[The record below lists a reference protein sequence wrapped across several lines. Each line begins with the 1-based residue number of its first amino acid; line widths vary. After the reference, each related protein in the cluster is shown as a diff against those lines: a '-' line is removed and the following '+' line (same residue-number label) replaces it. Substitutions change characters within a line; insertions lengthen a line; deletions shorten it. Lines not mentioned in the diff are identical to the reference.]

1 MSFYTSLTGLNAA
14 TSQLS
19 VTSNNIAN
27 VGTTGF
33 KRSRADFGDIFAT
46 SPLQKASSVVGQGT
60 ALKQV
65 SQEFSQ
71 GNIQF
76 SANSLDIAITGDGFF
91 PLKSADGLQDIYTR
105 NGTFLLNDSYAV
117 VNGSGQA
124 LIAASVD
131 SSGKADLDNLS
142 KLIIPRSTTG
152 DAVATTNIQLGL
164 NLPADAKIPT
174 LPFDK
179 NDPTTYNKT
188 TAITVY
194 DAGGNDYLATVYY
207 RKTQVAKPEDPSNK
221 WQTFVYIGDTKLQ
234 ELLIQSKDKS
244 GEAQFVNKYGEVRS
258 ESDIPPQDIARGVTK
273 LFNLD
278 DLKNPIA
285 STPATAKSASPL
297 PVPLV
302 NEWKNGIDFPD
313 RVNAWVDTNPTKG
326 AVFSDVNA
334 QSYIL
339 NTRATIPDETAAQQ
353 KAVTKLVFEPEE
365 RGNILK
371 LSIATDSYVGADLDD
386 LVSKINAGSQ
396 YTATNVAGKLTVQL
410 TGNSGDPTLIADD
423 YELTVFTANAVDS
436 ADILESTTGGNITQ
450 LRVPVSDADESYAI
464 EIAGDIFSGATLEQ
478 LKAAIDADGQYAAS
492 LNKAT
497 ITGPRF
503 GTTPATTD
511 FTNFAITINGTAYSL
526 TPAPATTTLAALAT
540 NLNAQLSTRIPNPG
554 VTVSVVGTNLVATTS
569 DVTKRISAMT
579 LTTTAVG
586 ANAGTDGGGQLT
598 IDLGTASEINP
609 NYSFISGAN
618 GTPSPETAKTQKIT
632 ELTFTIDA
640 GTGATDPGMQSL
652 MLTVGND
659 TYTGEDVASLE
670 ENINRAGKYTATLD
684 TTANTLVIG
693 LTGDVGDPTQINSS
707 YKLSHITG
715 SLQADTITGLATEIN
730 VDETLEYEASVNA
743 SGQLVLKP
751 KDGVNPFVIPEFSM
765 TASFA
770 EGFEIRPESKTTSSM
785 SYKVEY
791 LSDTFTLDLGSER
804 YQGVSIDELIDEING
819 VSQVSADPG
828 DFSETLNAG
837 VITTLR
843 VAVNSDVKDLTMTF
857 GSAPNERTFTGY
869 DIASLID
876 EINADGTYTAVA
888 TNSGMT
894 IERGTATAINATY
907 TLEYLSKDE
916 DRIYDATTIG
926 NSDGSTTITINAHGA
941 GATIPSISSLTA
953 SALGVETGADDI
965 VFDLNVD
972 GSATPV
978 TIDLSY
984 LKDLATTK
992 KFTGIEIAR
1001 EITNVINKSYGD
1013 ERYFDFTAFKPT
1025 EDSTEA
1031 DMFRLTVGG
1040 VSKPIVLNQGQFGIK
1055 DLTAVTLQDAI
1066 SAIQAVV
1073 DKEVEFPS
1081 PVTVGY
1087 DPVRQTFTF
1096 KPEDDVDVS
1105 IRSFTTARNEL
1116 FGLSDV
1122 ESTIDPDTGTWG
1134 KSVLPN
1140 GGLIT
1145 SAEDQRYGVEV
1156 KFDETTGEFLISSG
1170 TTGDT
1175 SSIAISK
1182 SSALANFLFGFVQG
1196 DTPTEVDTSSTP
1208 LRGITSTPAV
1218 LKGNAIGINL
1228 DNKFRVDGSN
1238 NQFVVTVDN
1247 VTGLITMP
1255 EKTDYTMEEF
1265 RQTLED
1271 RVNAL
1276 ADNFGR
1282 SVNGVKLE
1290 IVTNP
1295 GTNTKSF
1302 VFKTGTTGD
1311 DSFLKVSANSIWG
1324 LDGLP
1329 SARGTTSRWIEPPQA
1344 QNADGF
1350 PLYVDRDGLET
1361 SDPGTFS
1368 EDETRD
1374 LWSPIFLDKGELT
1387 FDTAGNLRSPL
1398 EAIAFKSTT
1407 IGDSGATLQ
1416 FAIDYVSSTQ
1426 YSSPFSVL
1434 KQDQNGR
1441 PEGDLIGVDIGDDGL
1456 VSASYSNGSQKSLA
1470 KIVLVNFASP
1480 TGLRQIGDASY
1491 YATSKSGD
1499 AKYGEAGSAGFGT
1512 VRAGARERANVDL
1525 TNELIE
1531 LITAQRNFQA
1541 NAKAIETNNTL
1552 TQAIINIRS

>member
-14 TSQLS
+14 TAQLS

-152 DAVATTNIQLGL
+152 DAVATTDIQLGL

-221 WQTFVYIGDTKLQ
+221 WRTYVYIGDTKLQ
-234 ELLIQSKDKS
+234 ELLIQSKDKA

-285 STPATAKSASPL
+285 STPATARSASPL

-302 NEWKNGIDFPD
+302 NEWKNGIDFPN

-353 KAVTKLVFEPEE
+353 TALTKLVFEPEE

-371 LSIATDSYVGADLDD
+371 LSIATNAYVGADLDD
-386 LVSKINAGSQ
+386 LVSKVNAGGQ

-410 TGNSGDPTLIADD
+410 TGNSGDPTFIDEN
-423 YELTVFTANAVDS
+423 YELNVFPATAVDG
-436 ADILESTTGGNITQ
+436 ADILESTSGGNITQ
-450 LRVPVSDADESYAI
+450 LLVPVSDADESYVI
-464 EIAGDIFSGATLEQ
+464 EIGSDIFSGATLED
-478 LKAAIDADGQYAAS
+478 LKAAIDADGQYAAA

-497 ITGPRF
+497 ITGAAF

-511 FTNFAITINGTAYSL
+511 FTNFSITIDGVVQTI
-526 TPAPATTTLAALAT
+526 TPAPAAANLTALAAD
-540 NLNAQLSTRIPNPG
+540 LNTQLSALDPDM
-554 VTVSVVGTNLVATTS
+554 SVALVNGNLVATS
-569 DVTKRISAMT
+569 ADATKRISAMT
-579 LTTTAVG
+579 LTTAAVG
-586 ANAGTDGGGQLT
+586 ADAGTDGGGQLT
-598 IDLGTASEINP
+598 ITLGTATEINP
-609 NYSFISGAN
+609 NYSFISGVN
-618 GTPSPETAKTQKIT
+618 GTPSTETAKTQKIT
-632 ELTFTIDA
+632 ELTFSIDA

-652 MLTVGND
+652 MLTIGND
-659 TYTGEDVASLE
+659 TYTGEDVATLE
-670 ENINRAGKYTATLD
+670 ENINRAGKYSATLD

-693 LTGDVGDPTQINSS
+693 LTGESGDPTLINSS

-715 SLQADTITGLATEIN
+715 SLQADTMTDLASEIN
-730 VDETLEYEASVNA
+730 IDETLEYEASVNA
-743 SGQLVLKP
+743 QGQLVLKP

-770 EGFEIRPESKTTSSM
+770 DGYEIRPESKTTSSM
-785 SYKVEY
+785 SYKVQY

-804 YQGVSIDELIDEING
+804 YQGVSIDELVDEING
-819 VSQVSADPG
+819 VSQVSADAA
-828 DFSETLNAG
+828 DFTETLTG
-837 VITTLR
+837 SDITTLR
-843 VAVNSDVKDLTMTF
+843 VAVSSDVKDLSMVI
-857 GSAPNERTFTGY
+857 GAAPNDLTFTGY
-869 DIASLID
+869 DIASLISA
-876 EINADGTYTAVA
+876 INADGTYTAVA
-888 TNSGMT
+888 TASGMT
-894 IERGTATAINATY
+894 IEPGTATAIDATY
-907 TLEYLSKDE
+907 SLDYLSKDTN
-916 DRIYDATTIG
+916 RIYDAITTG
-926 NSDGSTTITINAHGA
+926 NADGSTTITINAYGT

-1013 ERYFDFTAFKPT
+1013 QRYFDFTAFKPT
-1025 EDSTEA
+1025 EDATEA

-1040 VSKPIVLNQGQFGIK
+1040 VSKPIVLTEGQFGIK
-1055 DLTAVTLQDAI
+1055 DLSTVTLQEAI

-1096 KPEDDVDVS
+1096 KPDDEVDVS
-1105 IRSFTTARNEL
+1105 IRSYTTSRNDL

-1122 ESTIDPDTGTWG
+1122 ESTIDPDTGSWG

-1140 GGLIT
+1140 GSMIV
-1145 SAEDQRYGVEV
+1145 SAEDQRFGVEV
-1156 KFDETTGEFLISSG
+1156 KFDETTGEFTISSG

-1175 SSIAISK
+1175 SSISISK
-1182 SSALANFLFGFVQG
+1182 SSALANYLFGFVQG
-1196 DTPTEVDTSSTP
+1196 DVATKVDTSSTP
-1208 LRGITSTPAV
+1208 LRGITSTPAE

-1265 RQTLED
+1265 RQALED

-1282 SVNGVKLE
+1282 TVNGVKLD

-1329 SARGTTSRWIEPPQA
+1329 SARGSTSRWIEPPQA

-1387 FDTAGNLRSPL
+1387 FDTAGNLKSPM

-1416 FAIDYVSSTQ
+1416 FSIDYVSSTQ

>member
-14 TSQLS
+14 TAQLS

-164 NLPADAKIPT
+164 NLPADAKIPP
-174 LPFDK
+174 LAFDK

-207 RKTQVAKPEDPSNK
+207 RKTQVAKPDDPSNK

-234 ELLIQSKDKS
+234 ELLIQSKDKT

-285 STPATAKSASPL
+285 STPATANSASPL

-313 RVNAWVDTNPTKG
+313 RVDSWVDTNPTKG

-339 NTRATIPDETAAQQ
+339 NTRATIADETAAQQ
-353 KAVTKLVFEPEE
+353 TALTKLVFEPEE

-371 LSIATDSYVGADLDD
+371 LTIATNAYVGADLDD
-386 LVSKINAGSQ
+386 LVSKVNAGGL
-396 YTATNVAGKLTVQL
+396 YTATNVAGKLTLQL
-410 TGNSGDPTLIADD
+410 TGNSGDPTLIDED
-423 YELTVFTANAVDS
+423 YELTVFAATAVDS
-436 ADILESTTGGNITQ
+436 ADILESTTGGNITE
-450 LRVPVSDADESYAI
+450 LRVPVSDVDESYAI
-464 EIAGDIFSGATLEQ
+464 EIGGDIFSGATLEQ

-497 ITGPRF
+497 ITGPSF

-511 FTNFAITINGTAYSL
+511 FTNFSITIDGIVQTI
-526 TPAPATTTLAALAT
+526 TPAPAAANLTALAA
-540 NLNAQLSTRIPNPG
+540 NLNTQLSALDPDM
-554 VTVSVVGTNLVATTS
+554 SVALVNGNLVATS
-569 DVTKRISAMT
+569 ADATKRISAMT
-579 LTTTAVG
+579 LTTAALG
-586 ANAGTDGGGQLT
+586 ADAGTDGGGQLT
-598 IDLGTASEINP
+598 IGLGTASEINP
-609 NYSFISGAN
+609 NYSFISGVN
-618 GTPSPETAKTQKIT
+618 GTPSTETAKTQKIT

-652 MLTVGND
+652 VLTIGND
-659 TYTGEDVASLE
+659 TYTGDDVAILE

-693 LTGDVGDPTQINSS
+693 LTGGSGDPTLINSS

-715 SLQADTITGLATEIN
+715 SLQADTMTDLASEIN
-730 VDETLEYEASVNA
+730 IDETLEYEASVNS

-770 EGFEIRPESKTTSSM
+770 DGFEIRPESKTTSSM

-804 YQGVSIDELIDEING
+804 YQGVSIDELVDEING
-819 VSQVSADPG
+819 VSQVSADPA
-828 DFSETLNAG
+828 DFSETLTG
-837 VITTLR
+837 TDITILR

-857 GSAPNERTFTGY
+857 GSAPNEMTFTAY
-869 DIASLID
+869 DIASLVSQ
-876 EINADGTYTAVA
+876 INADGTYTAVA
-888 TNSGMT
+888 TSSGMT
-894 IERGTATAINATY
+894 IEPGTATAIDATH

-916 DRIYDATTIG
+916 NRIYDATTTG
-926 NSDGSTTITINAHGA
+926 NSDGSTTITINAYGT

-953 SALGVETGADDI
+953 SALGVETGADEI

-992 KFTGIEIAR
+992 KYTGIEIAR

-1040 VSKPIVLNQGQFGIK
+1040 ISKPIVITEGQFGIK
-1055 DLTAVTLQDAI
+1055 DLSAVTLQDAI

-1096 KPEDDVDVS
+1096 KPDDEVDVS
-1105 IRSFTTARNEL
+1105 IRSYTTARNEL

-1122 ESTIDPDTGTWG
+1122 ESTVDPDTGTWG

-1140 GGLIT
+1140 GSLIM

-1175 SSIAISK
+1175 SSISISK
-1182 SSALANFLFGFVQG
+1182 SSALANYLFGFVQG
-1196 DTPTEVDTSSTP
+1196 DTPTEVDISSTP
-1208 LRGITSTPAV
+1208 LRGITSSPAV

-1265 RQTLED
+1265 RQALED

-1282 SVNGVKLE
+1282 SVNGVKLD

-1387 FDTAGNLRSPL
+1387 FDTAGNLKSPM

-1426 YSSPFSVL
+1426 YSSPFAVQ

>member
-152 DAVATTNIQLGL
+152 DAVATTDIQLGL
-164 NLPADAKIPT
+164 NLPADAKIPA
-174 LPFDK
+174 LAFDK

-234 ELLIQSKDKS
+234 ELLIQSKDKT

-297 PVPLV
+297 PVALV

-313 RVNAWVDTNPTKG
+313 RASAWVDVNPTDG

-339 NTRATIPDETAAQQ
+339 NTRSAISADTELQAI
-353 KAVTKLVFEPEE
+353 TKLVFEPEE
-365 RGNILK
+365 RGNIFK
-371 LSIATDSYVGADLDD
+371 LTIDSTSYVGADLDD
-386 LVSKINAGSQ
+386 LASKINVAGD
-396 YTATNVAGKLTVQL
+396 YTATNVAGKLTVQI
-410 TGNSGDPTLIADD
+410 TGGSSDPTEINSD
-423 YELTVFTANAVDS
+423 YALDVFAATSLDS
-436 ADILESTTGGNITQ
+436 AEITETIESGSITQ
-450 LRVPVSDADESYAI
+450 LVIPVSSADESYVL
-464 EIAGDIFSGATLEQ
+464 EIGSNIFSGATLDE
-478 LKAAIDADGQYAAS
+478 LK
-492 LNKAT
+492 
-497 ITGPRF
+497 
-503 GTTPATTD
+503 
-511 FTNFAITINGTAYSL
+511 TALIAGGY
-526 TPAPATTTLAALAT
+526 TAAL
-540 NLNAQLSTRIPNPG
+540 N
-554 VTVSVVGTNLVATTS
+554 
-569 DVTKRISAMT
+569 
-579 LTTTAVG
+579 
-586 ANAGTDGGGQLT
+586 GGYSELT
-598 IDLGTASEINP
+598 ISASEIDP
-609 NYSFISGAN
+609 SYSFVTGAD
-618 GTPSPETAKTQKIT
+618 GTPSTETSKTQKIT

-640 GTGATDPGMQSL
+640 GTSVNDPGMQSL
-652 MLTVGND
+652 SLTIGSD
-659 TYTGEDVASLE
+659 TYTGEDVATLE
-670 ENINRAGKYTATLD
+670 ENINRTGKYIATLD
-684 TTANTLVIG
+684 TDTNTMVIG
-693 LTGDVGDPTQINSS
+693 LTGDSGDPAYINDT

-715 SLQADTITGLATEIN
+715 YLQADSMVDLADAIN
-730 VDETLEYEASVNA
+730 VDDALDYEATVNSA
-743 SGQLVLKP
+743 GQLVVKP
-751 KDGVNPFVIPEFSM
+751 KDGVNPFVIPDFSM
-765 TASFA
+765 TASFDD
-770 EGFEIRPESKTTSSM
+770 GSEIPPESKSLSEM
-785 SYKVEY
+785 SYRVPY
-791 LSDTFTLDLGSER
+791 LSDTFTLDLGSDRFE
-804 YQGVSIDELIDEING
+804 GTSIEDLIDEINV
-819 VSQVSADPG
+819 VSLVSADTTDFTETINITELSVSVDSSATVLTMTIGG
-828 DFSETLNAG
+828 DEFTGSDIATLLSSINADG
-837 VITTLR
+837 AYVATATTDGFTIALGTGTEISSSYSLEYTNSANTVVTAADSDFTEDGYITSMR
-843 VAVNSDVKDLTMTF
+843 VAVSSDAKDLTLEF
-857 GSAPNERTFTGY
+857 SGVVDSDGNPLSFTAY
-869 DIASLID
+869 DIASLISA
-876 EINADGTYTAVA
+876 INEDGRYEAVA
-888 TNSGMT
+888 VSGGMT
-894 IERGTATAINATY
+894 ISLGTETEIDSLY
-907 TLEYLSKDE
+907 SLEYYDKDSA
-916 DRIYDATTIG
+916 RLYDASATVNT
-926 NSDGSTTITINAHGA
+926 DGSTTINISAFDADT
-941 GATIPSISSLTA
+941 TIPAISSLTA
-953 SALGVETGADDI
+953 SSLGVSTGADDI

-972 GSATPV
+972 GSATPITV
-978 TIDLSY
+978 DLSY
-984 LKDLATTK
+984 LKDLTTTK

-1001 EITNVINKSYGD
+1001 EITNTINKSYGD
-1013 ERYFDFTAFKPT
+1013 QRYFDFTAFKPA

-1031 DMFRLTVGG
+1031 DMFRLTVGD
-1040 VSKPIVLNQGQFGIK
+1040 VSKPIVLTEGQFGIK
-1055 DLTAVTLQDAI
+1055 DLSAVTLQDAI
-1066 SAIQAVV
+1066 FAIQAVV

-1096 KPEDDVDVS
+1096 KPDDEVDVS
-1105 IRSFTTARNEL
+1105 IRSYTTSRNEL

-1140 GGLIT
+1140 GSLIM

-1156 KFDETTGEFLISSG
+1156 KFDETTGEFAISSG
-1170 TTGDT
+1170 TSGDT
-1175 SSIAISK
+1175 SSISISK
-1182 SSALANFLFGFVQG
+1182 SSALANYLFGFVQG
-1196 DTPTEVDTSSTP
+1196 DIATEVDTSSTP
-1208 LRGITSTPAV
+1208 LRGITSTAAE

-1255 EKTDYTMEEF
+1255 EKADYTMEEF
-1265 RQTLED
+1265 RQALED

-1282 SVNGVKLE
+1282 TVNGVKLD

-1387 FDTAGNLRSPL
+1387 FDTAGNLKSPM

-1416 FAIDYVSSTQ
+1416 FSIDYVSSTQ

>member
-152 DAVATTNIQLGL
+152 DAVATTDIQLGL

-221 WQTFVYIGDTKLQ
+221 WQTYVYIGDTKLQ
-234 ELLIQSKDKS
+234 ELLIQSKDKA

-285 STPATAKSASPL
+285 STPATARSASPL

-313 RVNAWVDTNPTKG
+313 RTNAWVDANPTKG

-339 NTRATIPDETAAQQ
+339 NTRATIADDTAAQQ
-353 KAVTKLVFEPEE
+353 TALTKLVFEPEE

-386 LVSKINAGSQ
+386 LVSKVNAGGQ
-396 YTATNVAGKLTVQL
+396 YTATNVAGKLTIQL
-410 TGNSGDPTLIADD
+410 TGNSGDPTLIDED
-423 YELTVFTANAVDS
+423 YELTVFAATAVDS
-436 ADILESTTGGNITQ
+436 ADILESTSGGNITQ
-450 LRVPVSDADESYAI
+450 LLVPVSDTDESYAI
-464 EIAGDIFSGATLEQ
+464 EIGSDIFSGATLED
-478 LKAAIDADGQYAAS
+478 LKAAIDADGQYAAA

-497 ITGPRF
+497 ITGPSF

-511 FTNFAITINGTAYSL
+511 FTNFSITIDGVVQTI
-526 TPAPATTTLAALAT
+526 TPAPASANLTALAA
-540 NLNAQLSTRIPNPG
+540 NLNTQLSALDATM
-554 VTVSVVGTNLVATTS
+554 SVALVDGNIVATSSDTS
-569 DVTKRISAMT
+569 KRISAMT
-579 LTTTAVG
+579 LTTAAVG
-586 ANAGTDGGGQLT
+586 ADAGTDGGGQLT
-598 IDLGTASEINP
+598 ITLGTATEINP
-609 NYSFISGAN
+609 NYSFISGVN
-618 GTPSPETAKTQKIT
+618 GTPSTETAKTQKIT

-652 MLTVGND
+652 VLTIGND
-659 TYTGEDVASLE
+659 TYTGEDVATLE

-693 LTGDVGDPTQINSS
+693 LTGESGDPTLINSS

-715 SLQADTITGLATEIN
+715 SLQADTMTGLASEIN

-743 SGQLVLKP
+743 AGQLVLKP

-770 EGFEIRPESKTTSSM
+770 DGFEIRPESKTTSSM
-785 SYKVEY
+785 SYKVQY

-804 YQGVSIDELIDEING
+804 YQGVSIDELVDEING
-819 VSQVSADPG
+819 VSQVSADVA
-828 DFSETLNAG
+828 DFTETLTG
-837 VITTLR
+837 SDITTLR
-843 VAVNSDVKDLTMTF
+843 VAVDSDVKDLTMTF
-857 GSAPNERTFTGY
+857 GSAPNEMTFTGY
-869 DIASLID
+869 DIGSLISA
-876 EINADGTYTAVA
+876 INADGTYTAVA
-888 TNSGMT
+888 TSSGMT
-894 IERGTATAINATY
+894 IEPGTATAIDATY
-907 TLEYLSKDE
+907 ALDYLSKDTN
-916 DRIYDATTIG
+916 RIYDATTTG
-926 NSDGSTTITINAHGA
+926 NTDGSTTITINAYGT

-978 TIDLSY
+978 TVDLSY
-984 LKDLATTK
+984 LKDLTTTK

-1013 ERYFDFTAFKPT
+1013 QRYFDFTAFKPT

-1040 VSKPIVLNQGQFGIK
+1040 VSKPIVLTEGQFGIK
-1055 DLTAVTLQDAI
+1055 DLSAVTLEDAI
-1066 SAIQAVV
+1066 SAIQGVV

-1096 KPEDDVDVS
+1096 KPDDEVDVS
-1105 IRSFTTARNEL
+1105 IRSYTTSRNDL

-1122 ESTIDPDTGTWG
+1122 ESTIDPDTGSWG

-1140 GGLIT
+1140 GSMVV

-1156 KFDETTGEFLISSG
+1156 KFDETTGEFTISSG

-1175 SSIAISK
+1175 SSISISK
-1182 SSALANFLFGFVQG
+1182 SSALANYLFGFVQG
-1196 DTPTEVDTSSTP
+1196 DIATEVDTSSTP
-1208 LRGITSTPAV
+1208 LRGITSTSAE

-1265 RQTLED
+1265 RQALED
-1271 RVNAL
+1271 RINSL

-1282 SVNGVKLE
+1282 TVNGVKLD

-1387 FDTAGNLRSPL
+1387 FDTAGNLKSPL

-1416 FAIDYVSSTQ
+1416 FSIDYVSSTQ

>member
-14 TSQLS
+14 TAQLS

-131 SSGKADLDNLS
+131 SSGKADLENLS

-152 DAVATTNIQLGL
+152 DAVATTDIQLGL

-174 LPFDK
+174 LVFDK

-234 ELLIQSKDKS
+234 ELLIQSKDKT

-258 ESDIPPQDIARGVTK
+258 ESAIPPQDIARGVTK

-313 RVNAWVDTNPTKG
+313 RTNAWLDINPTKG

-339 NTRATIPDETAAQQ
+339 NTRATIVDETAEQQ
-353 KAVTKLVFEPEE
+353 TALTKLVFEPEE

-371 LSIATDSYVGADLDD
+371 LTIATNSYVGADLDD
-386 LVSKINAGSQ
+386 LVSKVNAGGQ
-396 YTATNVAGKLTVQL
+396 YTATNVAGKLTLQL
-410 TGNSGDPTLIADD
+410 TGNSGDPTLIDED
-423 YELTVFTANAVDS
+423 YELNVFAATAVDS
-436 ADILESTTGGNITQ
+436 ADIVESTSGGNITK
-450 LRVPVSDADESYAI
+450 LFVPVSEADESYAI
-464 EIAGDIFSGATLEQ
+464 EIGSDIFSGATLED
-478 LKAAIDADGQYAAS
+478 LKAAIDADGQYTAA

-497 ITGPRF
+497 IAGASF
-503 GTTPATTD
+503 GTPAAATTD
-511 FTNFAITINGTAYSL
+511 FTSFAITVDGTPYAL
-526 TPAPATTTLAALAT
+526 TPAPAGTTLAALAAD
-540 NLNAQLSTRIPNPG
+540 LNIQLAAEVPDPG
-554 VTVSVVGTNLVATTS
+554 VTIVVDGTNLVATVSDTS
-569 DVTKRISAMT
+569 KRISAMS
-579 LTTTAVG
+579 LTTAAVG
-586 ANAGTDGGGQLT
+586 ADAGTVGGGQLA
-598 IDLGTASEINP
+598 IELGTASEISP
-609 NYSFISGAN
+609 NYAFISGAN
-618 GTPSPETAKTQKIT
+618 GTPSVETAKTEKIT
-632 ELTFTIDA
+632 ELTFTIEA

-652 MLTVGND
+652 VLTIGND
-659 TYTGEDVASLE
+659 TYTGEDVATLE
-670 ENINRAGKYTATLD
+670 ENINRAGKYTAALD

-693 LTGDVGDPTQINSS
+693 LTGGTGDPTLINSS

-715 SLQADTITGLATEIN
+715 SLQADTLTDLASEIN
-730 VDETLEYEASVNA
+730 IDETLEYEASVNA

-770 EGFEIRPESKTTSSM
+770 DGYEIRPQSKTTSSM

-804 YQGVSIDELIDEING
+804 YQGVSIDELVDEING
-819 VSQVSADPG
+819 VSQVSADAA
-828 DFSETLNAG
+828 DFTPTTVGSD
-837 VITTLR
+837 ITTLR
-843 VAVNSDVKDLTMTF
+843 VAVSSDVKDLSMVIGT
-857 GSAPNERTFTGY
+857 ATFTGY
-869 DIASLID
+869 DIASLVSA
-876 EINADGTYTAVA
+876 INADGTYTALA
-888 TNSGMT
+888 TSSGMT
-894 IERGTATAINATY
+894 IERGTATTIDPTY
-907 TLEYLSKDE
+907 SLDYLSKDTN
-916 DRIYDATTIG
+916 RIFDATTTG
-926 NSDGSTTITINAHGA
+926 NTDGSTTITINAYGT

-953 SALGVETGADDI
+953 SSLGVETGADDI

-984 LKDLATTK
+984 LKDLTATK

-1013 ERYFDFTAFKPT
+1013 QRYFDFTAFKPT
-1025 EDSTEA
+1025 EDSNEA
-1031 DMFRLTVGG
+1031 DMFRLTVDGI
-1040 VSKPIVLNQGQFGIK
+1040 SKPIVLTEGQFGIK
-1055 DLTAVTLQDAI
+1055 DLSAISLQDAI
-1066 SAIQAVV
+1066 SALQAVV

-1096 KPEDDVDVS
+1096 KPDDEVDVS
-1105 IRSFTTARNEL
+1105 IRSYTTARNDL

-1134 KSVLPN
+1134 KTVLPN
-1140 GGLIT
+1140 GGLIM

-1156 KFDETTGEFLISSG
+1156 KFDETTGEFTISSG

-1175 SSIAISK
+1175 SSISISK
-1182 SSALANFLFGFVQG
+1182 SSALANYLFGFVQG
-1196 DTPTEVDTSSTP
+1196 DIATEVDTSSTP
-1208 LRGITSTPAV
+1208 LRGITSSAAE

-1228 DNKFRVDGSN
+1228 DNKFRVDASN

-1255 EKTDYTMEEF
+1255 EKADYTMEEF
-1265 RQTLED
+1265 RQALED
-1271 RVNAL
+1271 RVNSL

-1282 SVNGVKLE
+1282 TVNGVKLD

-1329 SARGTTSRWIEPPQA
+1329 SARGSTSRWIEPPQA

-1387 FDTAGNLRSPL
+1387 FDTAGNLKSPL
-1398 EAIAFKSTT
+1398 EAIAFKSAT

-1416 FAIDYVSSTQ
+1416 FSIDYVSSTQ

>member
-334 QSYIL
+334 QSYTL
-339 NTRATIPDETAAQQ
+339 KTRATILDDDGLQQTAL
-353 KAVTKLVFEPEE
+353 TKLVFEPEE
-365 RGNILK
+365 RGNIFK
-371 LSIATDSYVGADLDD
+371 LSIGTDSYVGADLDD
-386 LVSKINAGSQ
+386 LVSKI
-396 YTATNVAGKLTVQL
+396 TADGKYDASNFAGKLTVQL
-410 TGNSGDPTLIADD
+410 TGNSGDPVAIDED
-423 YELTVFTANAVDS
+423 YEFNVYAAQAVDS
-436 ADILESTTGGNITQ
+436 ADIEETPPVGNITG
-450 LRVPVSDADESYAI
+450 LVIPVSEADDSYVL
-464 EIAGDIFSGATLEQ
+464 EIGGDIFSGATLAE
-478 LKAAIDADGQYAAS
+478 LASAVNTDGQYSAVFLAGS
-492 LNKAT
+492 EELT
-497 ITGPRF
+497 IGL
-503 GTTPATTD
+503 GT
-511 FTNFAITINGTAYSL
+511 
-526 TPAPATTTLAALAT
+526 
-540 NLNAQLSTRIPNPG
+540 
-554 VTVSVVGTNLVATTS
+554 
-569 DVTKRISAMT
+569 
-579 LTTTAVG
+579 G
-586 ANAGTDGGGQLT
+586 ANA
-598 IDLGTASEINP
+598 AAEINQ
-609 NYSFISGAN
+609 NYSFVSGTG
-618 GTPSPETAKTQKIT
+618 GTLATAIPTEKIT
-632 ELTFTIDA
+632 ELTFTVDA
-640 GTGATDPGMQSL
+640 GTGATDPGMTSL
-652 MLTVGND
+652 VLNIGND
-659 TYTGEDVASLE
+659 TYTGDDVFALE
-670 ENINRAGKYTATLD
+670 ESINRGGKYIATLD
-684 TTANTLVIG
+684 TTAKTLVVG
-693 LTGDVGDPTQINSS
+693 LTGETGDPTLINSS
-707 YKLSHITG
+707 YKLSHITAN
-715 SLQADTITGLATEIN
+715 LQADTMSDLASEIN
-730 VDETLEYEASVNA
+730 IDETLDYEASVNA
-743 SGQLVLKP
+743 AGQLVLKP

-770 EGFEIRPESKTTSSM
+770 DGYEIRPESKTISSM
-785 SYKVEY
+785 SYRIEY
-791 LSDTFTLDLGSER
+791 LSDTFTLDFGSER
-804 YQGVSIDELIDEING
+804 YVADSIDGILDQING
-819 VSQVSADPG
+819 VSSVSADST
-828 DFSETLNAG
+828 DFIPTPNAG
-837 VITTLR
+837 PTTSLTIDN
-843 VAVNSDVKDLTMTF
+843 VPSDAKDLSLMIGTT
-857 GSAPNERTFTGY
+857 PFTGY
-869 DIASLID
+869 DIDNLVSAI
-876 EINADGTYTAVA
+876 
-888 TNSGMT
+888 NSG
-894 IERGTATAINATY
+894 GQFTAAVSSGNIVIGLTGVAGDPTAIPAPR
-907 TLEYLSKDE
+907 TLDYLSKDT
-916 DRIYDATTIG
+916 DRDYDAVATG
-926 NSDGSTTITINAHGA
+926 NTDGSTTITINAHANGV
-941 GATIPSISSLTA
+941 TIPATSSLTA
-953 SALGVETGADDI
+953 ASLGVQTGADDI

-1013 ERYFDFTAFKPT
+1013 QRYFDFTAFKPT

-1040 VSKPIVLNQGQFGIK
+1040 VSKPIVINQGQFGIK
-1055 DLTAVTLQDAI
+1055 DLSAVTLQDAI

-1140 GGLIT
+1140 GGLIM
-1145 SAEDQRYGVEV
+1145 SAEDQRFGAEV
-1156 KFDETTGEFLISSG
+1156 RFDETTGEFLISSG

-1182 SSALANFLFGFVQG
+1182 SSALANYLFGFVQG
-1196 DTPTEVDTSSTP
+1196 DKPTEVDTSSTP
-1208 LRGITSTPAV
+1208 LRGITSTAAV

-1265 RQTLED
+1265 RQALED

-1282 SVNGVKLE
+1282 SVNGVKLD

>member
-14 TSQLS
+14 TAQLS

-46 SPLQKASSVVGQGT
+46 SPLQKASSVIGQGT

-152 DAVATTNIQLGL
+152 DAVATTDIQLGL
-164 NLPADAKIPT
+164 NLPADAKIPA

-221 WQTFVYIGDTKLQ
+221 WQTYVYIGDTKLQ
-234 ELLIQSKDKS
+234 ELLIQSKDNS

-258 ESDIPPQDIARGVTK
+258 ESAIPPQDIARGVTK

-297 PVPLV
+297 PVALV
-302 NEWKNGIDFPD
+302 NEWKNGIEFPD
-313 RVNAWVDTNPTKG
+313 RVDAWTSVNSTKG

-334 QSYIL
+334 QSYIM
-339 NTRATIPDETAAQQ
+339 NTRAAISTDTEVQAI
-353 KAVTKLVFEPEE
+353 TKLIFEPEE
-365 RGNILK
+365 RGNIFK
-371 LSIATDSYVGADLDD
+371 LTIDSTSYVGADLDD
-386 LVSKINAGSQ
+386 LASKINAAGD
-396 YTATNVAGKLTVQL
+396 YTATNVAGKLTVQI
-410 TGNSGDPTLIADD
+410 TGNSADPTEIASD
-423 YELTVFTANAVDS
+423 YELGVFTATAVDS
-436 ADILESTTGGNITQ
+436 ADITETTTSGSITT
-450 LRVPVSDADESYAI
+450 LAIPVSSADESNI
-464 EIAGDIFSGATLEQ
+464 LEIGGDIFSGATLDD
-478 LKAAIDADGQYAAS
+478 LKTAINADGQYTAA
-492 LNKAT
+492 LNGALSELT
-497 ITGPRF
+497 ITLNS
-503 GTTPATTD
+503 ATE
-511 FTNFAITINGTAYSL
+511 INSSYSFL
-526 TPAPATTTLAALAT
+526 T
-540 NLNAQLSTRIPNPG
+540 
-554 VTVSVVGTNLVATTS
+554 
-569 DVTKRISAMT
+569 
-579 LTTTAVG
+579 G
-586 ANAGTDGGGQLT
+586 AD
-598 IDLGTASEINP
+598 GTAS
-609 NYSFISGAN
+609 
-618 GTPSPETAKTQKIT
+618 TETSKTQKIT

-640 GTGATDPGMQSL
+640 GTGVNDPGMQNLSL
-652 MLTVGND
+652 TIGSD
-659 TYTGEDVASLE
+659 TYTGEDVATLE
-670 ENINRAGKYTATLD
+670 ENINRAGKYIATLD
-684 TTANTLVIG
+684 TVANTLVVG
-693 LTGDVGDPTQINSS
+693 LTGDSGDPSYINNT

-715 SLQADTITGLATEIN
+715 YLQANSMADLADSIN
-730 VDETLEYEASVNA
+730 LDETLDYEATVNSA
-743 SGQLVLKP
+743 GQLVVKP
-751 KDGVNPFVIPEFSM
+751 KDGVNPFVIPDFSM
-765 TASFA
+765 TASFDD
-770 EGFEIRPESKTTSSM
+770 GSEIPPESKSLSEM
-785 SYKVEY
+785 SYRVPY
-791 LSDTFTLDLGSER
+791 LSDTFTLDLGSDR
-804 YQGVSIDELIDEING
+804 FQGTSIEDLTDEING
-819 VSQVSADPG
+819 VSLVSADATDFTETSTITELIVSIDASSTGLTLVIG
-828 DFSETLNAG
+828 DDTFTSDATGLDDIDSLVAAINTDGTYAASVTAG
-837 VITTLR
+837 VITITLGTATEINSAYSLDYTDSTPTAITADDSQFTEDGYINSMR
-843 VAVNSDVKDLTMTF
+843 VALSSDVKDLTFTISDVVS
-857 GSAPNERTFTGY
+857 GVAVPLTFTAY
-869 DIASLID
+869 DITSLISA
-876 EINADGTYTAVA
+876 INEEGTFAAVA
-888 TNSGMT
+888 VSGGMT
-894 IERGTATAINATY
+894 ISLGTATEIDASY
-907 TLEYLSKDE
+907 SLDYYGKDSA
-916 DRIYDATTIG
+916 RLYDASASVNT
-926 NSDGSTTITINAHGA
+926 DGSTTISISAYDANT
-941 GATIPSISSLTA
+941 TIPAISSLTV
-953 SALGVETGADDI
+953 SSLGVSTGADDM
-965 VFDLNVD
+965 VFDLVVD
-972 GSATPV
+972 GSPAPV

-984 LKDLATTK
+984 LKNLATTK
-992 KFTGIEIAR
+992 KFTGVEIAR

-1013 ERYFDFTAFKPT
+1013 QRYFDFTAFKAT
-1025 EDSTEA
+1025 EDATEA
-1031 DMFRLTVGG
+1031 NMFRLTVGEI
-1040 VSKPIVLNQGQFGIK
+1040 SKPISLTQGQFGID
-1055 DLTAVTLQDAI
+1055 DLSAVTLADAI
-1066 SAIQAVV
+1066 FALQAIV

-1081 PVTVGY
+1081 AVKVGY

-1096 KPEDDVDVS
+1096 KPEDEVDVS
-1105 IRSFTTARNEL
+1105 IRSFTTARNEM
-1116 FGLSDV
+1116 FGLTDV
-1122 ESTIDPDTGTWG
+1122 ETTVDPDTGTWG
-1134 KSVLPN
+1134 KAVLPN
-1140 GGLIT
+1140 GSLII
-1145 SAEDQRYGVEV
+1145 SSEDQRYGVAV
-1156 KFDETTGEFLISSG
+1156 KFDETTGEFSISSG

-1175 SSIAISK
+1175 SSISISK
-1182 SSALANFLFGFVQG
+1182 SSALANYLFGFVQG
-1196 DTPTEVDTSSTP
+1196 DTATEVETSATP
-1208 LRGITSTPAV
+1208 LRGITSSAAV

-1255 EKTDYTMEEF
+1255 EKADYTMEEF
-1265 RQTLED
+1265 RQALED

-1282 SVNGVKLE
+1282 SVNGVKLD

-1302 VFKTGTTGD
+1302 VFATGTTGD

-1329 SARGTTSRWIEPPQA
+1329 SARGSTSRWIEPPQA

-1368 EDETRD
+1368 EDESRD

-1387 FDTAGNLRSPL
+1387 FNTAGNLKSPL

-1416 FAIDYVSSTQ
+1416 FSIDYVSSTQ

>member
-14 TSQLS
+14 TAQLS

-164 NLPADAKIPT
+164 NLPADAKIPA
-174 LPFDK
+174 LAFDK

-221 WQTFVYIGDTKLQ
+221 WQTYVYIGDTKLQ
-234 ELLIQSKDKS
+234 ELLIQSKDKT

-258 ESDIPPQDIARGVTK
+258 DSDIPPQDIARGVTK

-297 PVPLV
+297 AVPLV
-302 NEWKNGIDFPD
+302 NEWKNGIDFPN
-313 RVNAWVDTNPTKG
+313 RTNAWVDTNPTKG

-339 NTRATIPDETAAQQ
+339 NTRATIADETAAQQ
-353 KAVTKLVFEPEE
+353 TALTKLVFEPEE

-371 LSIATDSYVGADLDD
+371 LSIATNSYVGADLDD
-386 LVSKINAGSQ
+386 LVSKVNAGGQ
-396 YTATNVAGKLTVQL
+396 YTATNVAGKLTIQL
-410 TGNSGDPTLIADD
+410 TGNSGDPTLIDEN
-423 YELTVFTANAVDS
+423 YELTVFAATAVDS
-436 ADILESTTGGNITQ
+436 ADILESTTGGNITE

-464 EIAGDIFSGATLEQ
+464 EIGGEIFSGATLED

-497 ITGPRF
+497 ITGPSF
-503 GTTPATTD
+503 GTAPATTD
-511 FTNFAITINGTAYSL
+511 FTNFSITIDGIVQTI
-526 TPAPATTTLAALAT
+526 TPAPAAANLTALAAD
-540 NLNAQLSTRIPNPG
+540 LNTQLSALDPDM
-554 VTVSVVGTNLVATTS
+554 SVALVNGNLVATS
-569 DVTKRISAMT
+569 ADATKRISAMT
-579 LTTTAVG
+579 LTTAALG
-586 ANAGTDGGGQLT
+586 ADAGTDGGGQLT
-598 IDLGTASEINP
+598 IGLGTASEINP
-609 NYSFISGAN
+609 NYSFISGVN
-618 GTPSPETAKTQKIT
+618 GTPSTETAKTQKIT

-652 MLTVGND
+652 VLTIGND
-659 TYTGEDVASLE
+659 TYTGDDVAALE
-670 ENINRAGKYTATLD
+670 ENINRAGKYAATLD

-693 LTGDVGDPTQINSS
+693 LTGGTGDPTLINSS

-715 SLQADTITGLATEIN
+715 SVQADTLTDLASEIN
-730 VDETLEYEASVNA
+730 IDETLEYEASVNA

-770 EGFEIRPESKTTSSM
+770 DGYEIRPESKTTSSM

-804 YQGVSIDELIDEING
+804 YQGISIDELVDEING
-819 VSQVSADPG
+819 VSQVSADPA
-828 DFSETLNAG
+828 DFSETLTGAD
-837 VITTLR
+837 ITILR

-857 GSAPNERTFTGY
+857 GSAPNEMTFTAY
-869 DIASLID
+869 DIASLVSQ
-876 EINADGTYTAVA
+876 INADGTYTAVA
-888 TNSGMT
+888 TSSGMT
-894 IERGTATAINATY
+894 IEPGTATAIDDTY
-907 TLEYLSKDE
+907 SLEYLSKDE
-916 DRIYDATTIG
+916 NRIYDATTTG
-926 NSDGSTTITINAHGA
+926 NSDGSTTITINAFGTGA
-941 GATIPSISSLTA
+941 SIPSISSLTA

-1025 EDSTEA
+1025 EDSNEA

-1040 VSKPIVLNQGQFGIK
+1040 ISKPIVLTEGQFGIK
-1055 DLTAVTLQDAI
+1055 DLSAITLQDAI

-1081 PVTVGY
+1081 AVTVGY

-1096 KPEDDVDVS
+1096 KPDDEVDVS
-1105 IRSFTTARNEL
+1105 IRSYTTSRNDL

-1140 GGLIT
+1140 GSMIV
-1145 SAEDQRYGVEV
+1145 SAEDQRFGVEV
-1156 KFDETTGEFLISSG
+1156 KFDETTGEFTISSG

-1175 SSIAISK
+1175 SSISISK
-1182 SSALANFLFGFVQG
+1182 SSALANYLFGFVQG
-1196 DTPTEVDTSSTP
+1196 DIATEVDTSSTP
-1208 LRGITSTPAV
+1208 LRGITSSSAV

-1265 RQTLED
+1265 RQALED

-1282 SVNGVKLE
+1282 TVNGVKLD

-1329 SARGTTSRWIEPPQA
+1329 SARGSTSRWIEPPQA
-1344 QNADGF
+1344 QNGDGF

-1387 FDTAGNLRSPL
+1387 FDTAGNLKSPL

>member
-152 DAVATTNIQLGL
+152 DAVATTDIQLGL

-221 WQTFVYIGDTKLQ
+221 WQTYVYIGDTKLQ
-234 ELLIQSKDKS
+234 ELLIQSKDKT

-313 RVNAWVDTNPTKG
+313 RANTWVDSNPTKG

-339 NTRATIPDETAAQQ
+339 NTRATINDETASQQ
-353 KAVTKLVFEPEE
+353 TALTKLVFEPEE

-386 LVSKINAGSQ
+386 LVSKVNAGGL

-410 TGNSGDPTLIADD
+410 TGNSGDPTAIDED
-423 YELTVFTANAVDS
+423 YELSVFTANAVDS
-436 ADILESTTGGNITQ
+436 ADILESTSGGNITQ
-450 LRVPVSDADESYAI
+450 LLIPVSDTDESYAI
-464 EIAGDIFSGATLEQ
+464 EIGGEIFSGSTLED
-478 LKAAIDADGQYAAS
+478 LKAAIDADGQYAAA

-497 ITGPRF
+497 ITAPSF
-503 GTTPATTD
+503 GDPTAATTD
-511 FTNFAITINGTAYSL
+511 FTNFSITIDGVVQTI
-526 TPAPATTTLAALAT
+526 TPAPAAATLAALAAD
-540 NLNAQLSTRIPNPG
+540 LNTQLSAIDPTM
-554 VTVSVVGTNLVATTS
+554 SVALVNGNIVATSS
-569 DVTKRISAMT
+569 DADVRISAMS
-579 LTTTAVG
+579 LTTAAVG
-586 ANAGTDGGGQLT
+586 ADAGTDGGGQLT
-598 IDLGTASEINP
+598 IELGTASEINP
-609 NYSFISGAN
+609 NYSFISGVN
-618 GTPSPETAKTQKIT
+618 GTPSVETAKTEKIT
-632 ELTFTIDA
+632 ELTFAIDA

-652 MLTVGND
+652 VLTIGND
-659 TYTGEDVASLE
+659 TYTGEDVATLE
-670 ENINRAGKYTATLD
+670 ENINRAGKYTAELD
-684 TTANTLVIG
+684 TTATTLVVG
-693 LTGDVGDPTQINSS
+693 LTGESGDPTLINSS

-715 SLQADTITGLATEIN
+715 SLQADTMTDLASEIN
-730 VDETLEYEASVNA
+730 IDETLEYEASVNA
-743 SGQLVLKP
+743 AGQLVLKP

-770 EGFEIRPESKTTSSM
+770 DGYEIRPESKTTSSM

-804 YQGVSIDELIDEING
+804 YQGVSIEELVDEING
-819 VSQVSADPG
+819 VSQVSADST
-828 DFSETLNAG
+828 DFTETLTGAD
-837 VITTLR
+837 ITTLR
-843 VAVNSDVKDLTMTF
+843 VAVSSDVKDLSMTF
-857 GSAPNERTFTGY
+857 GTAPDDLTFTGY
-869 DIASLID
+869 DITSLISA
-876 EINADGTYTAVA
+876 INADGTYTAVA
-888 TNSGMT
+888 TSTGMT
-894 IERGTATAINATY
+894 IEPGTATAIDATY
-907 TLEYLSKDE
+907 SLDYLSKDTN
-916 DRIYDATTIG
+916 RIYDATTTG
-926 NSDGSTTITINAHGA
+926 NTDGSTTITINAYGT
-941 GATIPSISSLTA
+941 GATIPSISALTA
-953 SALGVETGADDI
+953 SSLGVETGADDI

-972 GSATPV
+972 GSATPITV
-978 TIDLSY
+978 DLSY

-992 KFTGIEIAR
+992 KYTGIEIAR
-1001 EITNVINKSYGD
+1001 EITNTINKSYGD
-1013 ERYFDFTAFKPT
+1013 QRYFDFTAFKPT
-1025 EDSTEA
+1025 EDATEA

-1040 VSKPIVLNQGQFGIK
+1040 VSKPIVLTEGQFGIK
-1055 DLTAVTLQDAI
+1055 DLSAVTLQDAI

-1096 KPEDDVDVS
+1096 KPDDEVDVS
-1105 IRSFTTARNEL
+1105 IRSYTTSRNDL

-1140 GGLIT
+1140 GSMIVN
-1145 SAEDQRYGVEV
+1145 AEDQRFGVEV
-1156 KFDETTGEFLISSG
+1156 KFDETTGEFAISSG

-1175 SSIAISK
+1175 SSISISK
-1182 SSALANFLFGFVQG
+1182 ASALANYLFGFVQG
-1196 DTPTEVDTSSTP
+1196 DTATEVDTSSTP
-1208 LRGITSTPAV
+1208 LRGITSTAAE

-1265 RQTLED
+1265 RQALED
-1271 RVNAL
+1271 RINAL

-1282 SVNGVKLE
+1282 TVNGVKLD

-1329 SARGTTSRWIEPPQA
+1329 SARGSTSRWIEPPQA

-1387 FDTAGNLRSPL
+1387 FDTAGNLKSPM

-1416 FAIDYVSSTQ
+1416 FSIDYVSSTQ

>member
-152 DAVATTNIQLGL
+152 DAVATTDIQLGL

-221 WQTFVYIGDTKLQ
+221 WQTYVYIGDTKLQ
-234 ELLIQSKDKS
+234 ELLIQSKDKA

-285 STPATAKSASPL
+285 STPATARSASPL

-313 RVNAWVDTNPTKG
+313 RTNAWVDANPTKG

-339 NTRATIPDETAAQQ
+339 NTRATIADDTAAQQ
-353 KAVTKLVFEPEE
+353 TALTKLVFEPEE

-386 LVSKINAGSQ
+386 LVSKVNAGGQ
-396 YTATNVAGKLTVQL
+396 YTATNVAGKLTIQL
-410 TGNSGDPTLIADD
+410 TGNSGDPTLIDED
-423 YELTVFTANAVDS
+423 YELTVFAATAVDS
-436 ADILESTTGGNITQ
+436 ADILESTSGGNITQ
-450 LRVPVSDADESYAI
+450 LLVPVSDTDESYAI
-464 EIAGDIFSGATLEQ
+464 EIGSDIFSGATLED
-478 LKAAIDADGQYAAS
+478 LKAAIDADGQYAAA

-497 ITGPRF
+497 ITGPSF

-511 FTNFAITINGTAYSL
+511 FTNFSITIDGVVQTI
-526 TPAPATTTLAALAT
+526 TPAPASANLTALAAD
-540 NLNAQLSTRIPNPG
+540 LNTQLSALDATM
-554 VTVSVVGTNLVATTS
+554 SVALVDGNIVATSSDTS
-569 DVTKRISAMT
+569 KRISAMT
-579 LTTTAVG
+579 LTTAAVG
-586 ANAGTDGGGQLT
+586 ADAGTDGGGQLT
-598 IDLGTASEINP
+598 ITLGTATEINP
-609 NYSFISGAN
+609 NYSFISGVN
-618 GTPSPETAKTQKIT
+618 GTPSTETAKTQKIT

-652 MLTVGND
+652 VLTIGND
-659 TYTGEDVASLE
+659 TYTGEDVATLE
-670 ENINRAGKYTATLD
+670 ENINRAGKYTAALD

-693 LTGDVGDPTQINSS
+693 LTGESGDPTLINSS

-715 SLQADTITGLATEIN
+715 SLQADTMTGLASEIN

-743 SGQLVLKP
+743 AGQLVLKP

-770 EGFEIRPESKTTSSM
+770 DGFEIRPESKTTSSM
-785 SYKVEY
+785 SYKVQY

-804 YQGVSIDELIDEING
+804 YQGVSIDELVDEING
-819 VSQVSADPG
+819 VSQVSADVA
-828 DFSETLNAG
+828 DFTETLTG
-837 VITTLR
+837 SDITTLR
-843 VAVNSDVKDLTMTF
+843 VAVDSDVKDLTMTF
-857 GSAPNERTFTGY
+857 GSAPNEMTFTGY
-869 DIASLID
+869 DIGSLISA
-876 EINADGTYTAVA
+876 INADGTYTAVA
-888 TNSGMT
+888 TSSGMT
-894 IERGTATAINATY
+894 IEPGTATAIDATY
-907 TLEYLSKDE
+907 ALDYLSKDTN
-916 DRIYDATTIG
+916 RIYDATTTG
-926 NSDGSTTITINAHGA
+926 NTDGSTTITINAYGT

-978 TIDLSY
+978 TVDLSY
-984 LKDLATTK
+984 LKDLTTTK

-1013 ERYFDFTAFKPT
+1013 QRYFDFTAFKPT

-1040 VSKPIVLNQGQFGIK
+1040 VSKPIVLTEGQFGIK
-1055 DLTAVTLQDAI
+1055 DLSAVTLEDAI
-1066 SAIQAVV
+1066 SAIQGVV

-1096 KPEDDVDVS
+1096 KPDDEVDVS
-1105 IRSFTTARNEL
+1105 IRSYTTSRNDL

-1122 ESTIDPDTGTWG
+1122 ESTIDPDTGSWG

-1140 GGLIT
+1140 GSMVV

-1156 KFDETTGEFLISSG
+1156 KFDETTGEFTISSG

-1175 SSIAISK
+1175 SSISISK
-1182 SSALANFLFGFVQG
+1182 SSALANYLFGFVQG
-1196 DTPTEVDTSSTP
+1196 DIATEVDTSSTP
-1208 LRGITSTPAV
+1208 LRGITSTSAE

-1265 RQTLED
+1265 RQALED
-1271 RVNAL
+1271 RINSL

-1282 SVNGVKLE
+1282 TVNGVKLD

-1387 FDTAGNLRSPL
+1387 FDTAGNLKSPL

-1416 FAIDYVSSTQ
+1416 FSIDYVSSTQ

>member
-14 TSQLS
+14 TAQLS

-46 SPLQKASSVVGQGT
+46 SPLQKASSVIGQGT

-105 NGTFLLNDSYAV
+105 NGTFLLNDSYNV

-131 SSGKADLDNLS
+131 SSGKADLEDLS

-152 DAVATTNIQLGL
+152 DAVATTDIQLGL
-164 NLPADAKIPT
+164 NLPADAKIPV

-188 TAITVY
+188 TAVTVY

-221 WQTFVYIGDTKLQ
+221 WQTYVYIGDTKLQ
-234 ELLIQSKDKS
+234 ELLIQSKDKT

-258 ESDIPPQDIARGVTK
+258 ESAIPPQDIARGVTK

-285 STPATAKSASPL
+285 STPATANSASPL

-313 RVNAWVDTNPTKG
+313 RTNAWLDVNPTKG
-326 AVFSDVNA
+326 VVFSDVNA

-339 NTRATIPDETAAQQ
+339 NTSATIADETAEQ
-353 KAVTKLVFEPEE
+353 KTAITKLVFEPEQS
-365 RGNILK
+365 GNIFK
-371 LSIATDSYVGADLDD
+371 LTIASDAYVGADLDD
-386 LVSKINAGSQ
+386 MVSKIKADGQ
-396 YTATNVAGKLTVQL
+396 YTATNVAGKLTLQL
-410 TGNSGDPTLIADD
+410 TGNTSDPTFIDED
-423 YELTVFTANAVDS
+423 FELNVFPATSVDS
-436 ADILESTTGGNITQ
+436 AEILESTTSGNITQ
-450 LRVPVSDADESYAI
+450 LRIPVSDSEEAYTI
-464 EIAGDIFSGATLEQ
+464 EIGGDIFSGATLED
-478 LKAAIDADGQYAAS
+478 LKAAIDADGQYAAA
-492 LNKAT
+492 LNVGT
-497 ITGPRF
+497 ITEPSF
-503 GTTPATTD
+503 GTSPATTD
-511 FTNFAITINGTAYSL
+511 FTNFAITIDGTAYTL
-526 TPAPATTTLAALAT
+526 TPAPATTTLAALAA
-540 NLNAQLSTRIPNPG
+540 NLNTQLSALDSDM
-554 VTVSVVGTNLVATTS
+554 SVALVDGNIVATSS
-569 DVTKRISAMT
+569 DTAKRISAMT
-579 LTTTAVG
+579 LTATAVG
-586 ANAGTDGGGQLT
+586 ADAGTDGGGQLT
-598 IDLGTASEINP
+598 ISLDSATEISQT
-609 NYSFISGAN
+609 YSFTTGVN
-618 GTPSPETAKTQKIT
+618 GTPSTETAKTQKIT

-640 GTGATDPGMQSL
+640 GTGATDPGMQNL
-652 MLTVGND
+652 MLTIGND
-659 TYTGEDVASLE
+659 TYTGEDVATLE
-670 ENINRAGKYTATLD
+670 ENINRAGKYTAALD
-684 TTANTLVIG
+684 TTLNTLVIG
-693 LTGDVGDPTQINSS
+693 LTGDTEDATLINSD
-707 YKLSHITG
+707 YKLSHVTG
-715 SLQADTITGLATEIN
+715 SLQADTMDDLASEIN
-730 VDETLEYEASVNA
+730 IDETLEYEASVNA
-743 SGQLVLKP
+743 AGQLVLKP

-770 EGFEIRPESKTTSSM
+770 DGYEIRPESKTTSSM
-785 SYKVEY
+785 SYRVDY
-791 LSDTFTLDLGSER
+791 LSDTFTLDLDSDRFEGTSL
-804 YQGVSIDELIDEING
+804 DELVDEING
-819 VSQVSADPG
+819 VAQVSVDAAD
-828 DFSETLNAG
+828 FTETLDGTDIAS
-837 VITTLR
+837 LR
-843 VAVNSDVKDLTMTF
+843 VVMESDVKDLTMVIGT
-857 GSAPNERTFTGY
+857 STFTGY
-869 DIASLID
+869 DISDLISA
-876 EINADGTYTAVA
+876 INTDGTYTAVA
-888 TNSGMT
+888 TSTGIT
-894 IERGTATAINATY
+894 IEPGTATAIDATY
-907 TLEYLSKDE
+907 SLEYYGKDTA
-916 DRIYDATTIG
+916 RVYDAAATG
-926 NSDGSTTITINAHGA
+926 NADGSTTITITAYGTD
-941 GATIPSISSLTA
+941 ATIPSISTLIA
-953 SALGVETGADDI
+953 SSLGVDSGADDI
-965 VFDLNVD
+965 VFDLTVD

-984 LKDLATTK
+984 LTELASTK
-992 KFTGIEIAR
+992 KFTGVEIAR
-1001 EITNVINKSYGD
+1001 EITNVINKTYGD
-1013 ERYFDFTAFKPT
+1013 ERYFDFSSLKLT

-1031 DMFRLTVGG
+1031 DMFRLTVDG
-1040 VSKPIVLNQGQFGIK
+1040 VSKPITLNEGQFGIS
-1055 DLTAVTLQDAI
+1055 DLSKVTLEDAI
-1066 SAIQAVV
+1066 SALQAVV

-1081 PVTVGY
+1081 PITVGY

-1096 KPEDDVDVS
+1096 KPDDEVDVS
-1105 IRSFTTARNEL
+1105 IRSYTTSRNEL
-1116 FGLSDV
+1116 FSLTDV
-1122 ESTIDPDTGTWG
+1122 ETTIDPDTGTWG
-1134 KSVLPN
+1134 KTVLPN
-1140 GGLIT
+1140 GSPIRL
-1145 SAEDQRYGVEV
+1145 ADEQRYGVEV
-1156 KFDETTGEFLISSG
+1156 KFDETKGEFTISSG

-1175 SSIAISK
+1175 SSISIAK
-1182 SSALANFLFGFVQG
+1182 GSALANYLFGFVQG
-1196 DTPTEVDTSSTP
+1196 EKPTEIDVSSTP
-1208 LRGITSTPAV
+1208 LRGITSTPAA

-1255 EKTDYTMEEF
+1255 EKADYTMEEF
-1265 RQTLED
+1265 RQSLED
-1271 RVNAL
+1271 RINAL

-1282 SVNGVKLE
+1282 TVNGLKLD
-1290 IVTNP
+1290 IVSNP

-1302 VFKTGTTGD
+1302 VFTTGTTGD

-1324 LDGLP
+1324 LDSLP
-1329 SARGTTSRWIEPPQA
+1329 SARGSTSRWIEPPQA
-1344 QNADGF
+1344 QNGDGF

-1387 FDTAGNLRSPL
+1387 FNTAGNLKSPL

-1426 YSSPFSVL
+1426 YSSPFAVQ

>member
-14 TSQLS
+14 TAQLS

-46 SPLQKASSVVGQGT
+46 SPLQKASSVIGQGT

-105 NGTFLLNDSYAV
+105 NGTFLLNDSYNV

-152 DAVATTNIQLGL
+152 DAVATTDIQLGL
-164 NLPADAKIPT
+164 NLPADAKIPS

-221 WQTFVYIGDTKLQ
+221 WQTYVYIGDTKLQ
-234 ELLIQSKDKS
+234 ELLIQSKDAK

-285 STPATAKSASPL
+285 STPATANSASPL

-313 RVNAWVDTNPTKG
+313 RASTWLDANPTKG
-326 AVFSDVNA
+326 AVFSDANA

-339 NTRATIPDETAAQQ
+339 NTRATISDETSEQQ
-353 KAVTKLVFEPEE
+353 TAITKLVFEPEE
-365 RGNILK
+365 SGNIFK
-371 LSIATDSYVGADLDD
+371 LTIASDDYVGADLDD
-386 LVSKINAGSQ
+386 LVSKVNADGQ
-396 YTATNVAGKLTVQL
+396 YTATNVAGKLTIQL
-410 TGNSGDPTLIADD
+410 TGNSTDPTLIDEGF
-423 YELTVFTANAVDS
+423 ELNVFAATAVDS
-436 ADILESTTGGNITQ
+436 ADILETTSSGNITQ
-450 LRVPVSDADESYAI
+450 LRIPVADSDEAYTV
-464 EIAGDIFSGATLEQ
+464 EIGGDIFSGATLED
-478 LKAAIDADGQYAAS
+478 LKAAIDADGQYAAA
-492 LNKAT
+492 LNVGT
-497 ITGPRF
+497 ITAPSF
-503 GTTPATTD
+503 GDPTAATTD
-511 FTNFAITINGTAYSL
+511 FTSFDITIDGTVHSL
-526 TPAPATTTLAALAT
+526 TPSPATATLADLADD
-540 NLNAQLSTRIPNPG
+540 LNTQLSALDSDM
-554 VTVSVVGTNLVATTS
+554 SVALVDGNIVATSSDTS
-569 DVTKRISAMT
+569 KRISAMT

-586 ANAGTDGGGQLT
+586 ADAGTDGGGQLT
-598 IDLGTASEINP
+598 ISLGSASEISQT
-609 NYSFISGAN
+609 YSFTSGVN
-618 GTPSPETAKTQKIT
+618 GTPSTETSKTQKIT

-640 GTGATDPGMQSL
+640 GTGATDPGMESL
-652 MLTVGND
+652 MLTIGTD
-659 TYTGEDVASLE
+659 TYTGEDVATLE

-684 TTANTLVIG
+684 TTLNTLVIG
-693 LTGDVGDPTQINSS
+693 LTGDSSDPTLINSN
-707 YKLSHITG
+707 YKLSHVTG
-715 SLQADTITGLATEIN
+715 SLQADTMTDIATEIN
-730 VDETLEYEASVNA
+730 SDDTLDYEASVNA
-743 SGQLVLKP
+743 AGQLVLKP

-770 EGFEIRPESKTTSSM
+770 DGYEIRPESKTTSSM
-785 SYKVEY
+785 SYRVEY
-791 LSDTFTLDLGSER
+791 LSDTFTLDLDADRFEGASL
-804 YQGVSIDELIDEING
+804 DELVDSING
-819 VSQVSADPG
+819 VSQVSVDAAD
-828 DFSETLNAG
+828 FTETLDGTDIAS
-837 VITTLR
+837 LR
-843 VAVNSDVKDLTMTF
+843 VAMESDVKDLTMVIGT
-857 GSAPNERTFTGY
+857 STFTGY
-869 DIASLID
+869 DISSLISA
-876 EINADGTYTAVA
+876 INTDGTYTAVA
-888 TNSGMT
+888 TSTGIT
-894 IERGTATAINATY
+894 IEPGTATAIDATY
-907 TLEYLSKDE
+907 SLEYYGKDA
-916 DRIYDATTIG
+916 DRVYDAAATG
-926 NSDGSTTITINAHGA
+926 NADGSTTITITAYGTD
-941 GATIPSISSLTA
+941 ATIPSISTLTA
-953 SALGVETGADDI
+953 SSLGVETGADDI
-965 VFDLNVD
+965 VFDLTVD

-984 LKDLATTK
+984 LNDLATTK

-1013 ERYFDFTAFKPT
+1013 QRYFDFTALKPT

-1040 VSKPIVLNQGQFGIK
+1040 VSKPITLTEGQFGIT
-1055 DLTAVTLQDAI
+1055 DLSAVTLEDAI

-1081 PVTVGY
+1081 AVTVGY

-1096 KPEDDVDVS
+1096 KPDDEVDVS
-1105 IRSFTTARNEL
+1105 IRSYTTSRNEL
-1116 FGLSDV
+1116 FGLTDV
-1122 ESTIDPDTGTWG
+1122 ESTIDSDTGTWG
-1134 KSVLPN
+1134 KTILPN
-1140 GGLIT
+1140 GGMIV
-1145 SAEDQRYGVEV
+1145 SSEDQRFGVEV
-1156 KFDETTGEFLISSG
+1156 KFDETKGEFTISSG

-1175 SSIAISK
+1175 SSISISK
-1182 SSALANFLFGFVQG
+1182 GSALANYLFGFVQG

-1208 LRGITSTPAV
+1208 LRGITSTAAE

-1265 RQTLED
+1265 RQALED

-1282 SVNGVKLE
+1282 TVNGVKLD

-1329 SARGTTSRWIEPPQA
+1329 SARGSTSRWIEPPQA

-1387 FDTAGNLRSPL
+1387 FNTAGNLKSPM

-1416 FAIDYVSSTQ
+1416 FSIDYVSSTQ
-1426 YSSPFSVL
+1426 YSSPFSVQ

>member
-142 KLIIPRSTTG
+142 KLIIPRATTG

-164 NLPADAKIPT
+164 NLPADAKIPA
-174 LPFDK
+174 LAFDK

-234 ELLIQSKDKS
+234 ELLIQSKDKT

-285 STPATAKSASPL
+285 STPATANSASPL

-313 RVNAWVDTNPTKG
+313 RVDAWVDTNPTKG

-339 NTRATIPDETAAQQ
+339 KTRATIEDEGALQQTAL
-353 KAVTKLVFEPEE
+353 TKLVFEPEE
-365 RGNILK
+365 RGNIFK
-371 LSIATDSYVGADLDD
+371 LSIDTDSYVGADLDD
-386 LVSKINAGSQ
+386 LVSKINDDDK
-396 YTATNVAGKLTVQL
+396 YYATNVAGKLTVQL
-410 TGNSGDPTLIADD
+410 TGDSGDPTAIDENF
-423 YELTVFTANAVDS
+423 ELSVFAAQAVDN
-436 ADILESTTGGNITQ
+436 ADIIETSSGGNITK
-450 LRVPVSDADESYAI
+450 LLIPVSEAEESYVL
-464 EIAGDIFSGATLEQ
+464 EIGNDIFSGATL
-478 LKAAIDADGQYAAS
+478 ADLESAVNAEGQYAATFVAGS
-492 LNKAT
+492 GELT
-497 ITGPRF
+497 IE
-503 GTTPATTD
+503 
-511 FTNFAITINGTAYSL
+511 
-526 TPAPATTTLAALAT
+526 LAAGAGAAT
-540 NLNAQLSTRIPNPG
+540 
-554 VTVSVVGTNLVATTS
+554 
-569 DVTKRISAMT
+569 
-579 LTTTAVG
+579 
-586 ANAGTDGGGQLT
+586 
-598 IDLGTASEINP
+598 EINQ
-609 NYSFISGAN
+609 NYSFVSGAN
-618 GTPSPETAKTQKIT
+618 GTTSTAIPTEKIT

-640 GTGATDPGMQSL
+640 GTGATDPGMTSL
-652 MLTVGND
+652 VMNIGND
-659 TYTGEDVASLE
+659 TYTGDNVAALE

-693 LTGDVGDPTQINSS
+693 LTGESGDPTLINSS

-715 SLQADTITGLATEIN
+715 NLQADSMADLASEIN
-730 VDETLEYEASVNA
+730 IDETLEYEASVNA
-743 SGQLVLKP
+743 AGQLVLKP

-770 EGFEIRPESKTTSSM
+770 DGYEIRPESKTASSM
-785 SYKVEY
+785 SYRVEY
-791 LSDTFTLDLGSER
+791 LSDTFTLDLGLER
-804 YQGVSIDELIDEING
+804 YTADSVDELIDLING
-819 VSQVSADPG
+819 VGGGSADPA
-828 DFSETLNAG
+828 DFISTPSAAATTTLNIDN
-837 VITTLR
+837 VP
-843 VAVNSDVKDLTMTF
+843 SDAKDLSLVVGTT
-857 GSAPNERTFTGY
+857 TFTGY
-869 DIASLID
+869 DIANLVS
-876 EINADGTYTAVA
+876 
-888 TNSGMT
+888 
-894 IERGTATAINATY
+894 AINSDGQFTAAISSGNIVIGLTGDVGDPTIIPATPR
-907 TLEYLSKDE
+907 TLDYLSKAT
-916 DRIYDATTIG
+916 DRVYDAAATG
-926 NSDGSTTITINAHGA
+926 NTDGSTTITINAYEA
-941 GATIPSISSLTA
+941 GATIPAVSTLTA
-953 SALGVETGADDI
+953 SSLGISTGADDI

-1001 EITNVINKSYGD
+1001 EITNVVNKSYGD

-1040 VSKPIVLNQGQFGIK
+1040 VSKPIVITQGQFGIK
-1055 DLTAVTLQDAI
+1055 DLSAVTLQDAI

-1096 KPEDDVDVS
+1096 KPEDEVDVS
-1105 IRSFTTARNEL
+1105 IRSYTTARNEL

-1122 ESTIDPDTGTWG
+1122 ESTVDPDTGTWG

-1140 GGLIT
+1140 GSLIM
-1145 SAEDQRYGVEV
+1145 SSEDQRYGIEV

-1175 SSIAISK
+1175 SSISISK
-1182 SSALANFLFGFVQG
+1182 SSALANYLFGFVQG
-1196 DTPTEVDTSSTP
+1196 DTPTEVDISSTP

-1265 RQTLED
+1265 RQALED

-1282 SVNGVKLE
+1282 SVNGVKLD

-1311 DSFLKVSANSIWG
+1311 DSFLKVSSNSIWG

-1387 FDTAGNLRSPL
+1387 FDTAGNLRSPM

-1426 YSSPFSVL
+1426 YSSPFAVQ

>member
-152 DAVATTNIQLGL
+152 DAVATTDIQLGL

-234 ELLIQSKDKS
+234 ELLIQSKDKA

-313 RVNAWVDTNPTKG
+313 RVNAWFDTNPTKG

-334 QSYIL
+334 QRYFL
-339 NTRATIPDETAAQQ
+339 NTRATIADETAAQQ
-353 KAVTKLVFEPEE
+353 TALTKLVFEPEE

-371 LSIATDSYVGADLDD
+371 LTIGTNAYVGADLDD
-386 LVSKINAGSQ
+386 LVAKVNAGSQ

-410 TGNSGDPTLIADD
+410 TGNSGDPTEIDED
-423 YELTVFTANAVDS
+423 YELSVFAANAVDS
-436 ADILESTTGGNITQ
+436 ADIIESTSGGNITQ
-450 LRVPVSDADESYAI
+450 LLIPVSDADESYAI
-464 EIAGDIFSGATLEQ
+464 EIGGEIFSGATLED
-478 LKAAIDADGQYAAS
+478 LKAAIDADGQYAAA

-497 ITGPRF
+497 IAGPSF
-503 GTTPATTD
+503 GNPAATTD
-511 FTNFAITINGTAYSL
+511 FTNFSITIDGVVRAI
-526 TPAPATTTLAALAT
+526 TPAPTAATLAALAAD
-540 NLNAQLSTRIPNPG
+540 LNTQLSALDPTM
-554 VTVSVVGTNLVATTS
+554 SVALVNGNIVATSS
-569 DVTKRISAMT
+569 DADVRISAMS
-579 LTTTAVG
+579 LTAVAG
-586 ANAGTDGGGQLT
+586 ADAGTDGGSQLT
-598 IDLGTASEINP
+598 IQLGTASEINP
-609 NYSFISGAN
+609 NYSFISGVN
-618 GTPSPETAKTQKIT
+618 GTPSAETAKTQKIT
-632 ELTFTIDA
+632 ELTFAIDA

-652 MLTVGND
+652 VLTIGND
-659 TYTGEDVASLE
+659 TFTGEDVATLE

-684 TTANTLVIG
+684 TTANTLVVG
-693 LTGDVGDPTQINSS
+693 LTGESGDPTLINSS

-715 SLQADTITGLATEIN
+715 SLQADTMADLASEIN
-730 VDETLEYEASVNA
+730 VDETLDYEASVNA
-743 SGQLVLKP
+743 AGQLVLKP

-770 EGFEIRPESKTTSSM
+770 DGFEIRPESKTTSSM

-804 YQGVSIDELIDEING
+804 YQGVSIDELVDEING
-819 VSQVSADPG
+819 VSQVSADAA
-828 DFSETLNAG
+828 DFTETLTG
-837 VITTLR
+837 GDITTLR
-843 VAVNSDVKDLTMTF
+843 VAVSSDVKDLTMVF
-857 GSAPNERTFTGY
+857 GAAPNDLTFTGY
-869 DIASLID
+869 DIASLISA
-876 EINADGTYTAVA
+876 INADGTYTAVA
-888 TNSGMT
+888 TSSGMT
-894 IERGTATAINATY
+894 IERGTATEIDATY
-907 TLEYLSKDE
+907 SLDYLSKDTN
-916 DRIYDATTIG
+916 RIYDATTTG
-926 NSDGSTTITINAHGA
+926 NSDGSTTITINAYGT

-953 SALGVETGADDI
+953 SSLGVQTGADDI

-972 GSATPV
+972 GSATPITV
-978 TIDLSY
+978 DLSY
-984 LKDLATTK
+984 LKDLTTTK
-992 KFTGIEIAR
+992 KYTGIEIAR
-1001 EITNVINKSYGD
+1001 EITNTINKSYGD
-1013 ERYFDFTAFKPT
+1013 QRYFDFTAFKPT

-1040 VSKPIVLNQGQFGIK
+1040 VSKPIVLTEGQFGIK
-1055 DLTAVTLQDAI
+1055 DLSAVTLQDAI

-1096 KPEDDVDVS
+1096 KPDDEVDVS
-1105 IRSFTTARNEL
+1105 IRSFTTSRNDL

-1140 GGLIT
+1140 GSMIV

-1156 KFDETTGEFLISSG
+1156 KFDETTGEFTISSG

-1175 SSIAISK
+1175 SSISISK
-1182 SSALANFLFGFVQG
+1182 ASALANYLFGFVQG
-1196 DTPTEVDTSSTP
+1196 DTATEVDTSSTP
-1208 LRGITSTPAV
+1208 LRGITSTPAE

-1265 RQTLED
+1265 RQALED

-1282 SVNGVKLE
+1282 TVNGVKLD

-1329 SARGTTSRWIEPPQA
+1329 SARGSTSRWIEPPQA

-1387 FDTAGNLRSPL
+1387 FDTAGNLKSPL

-1416 FAIDYVSSTQ
+1416 FSIDYVSSTQ

>member
-1 MSFYTSLTGLNAA
+1 
-14 TSQLS
+14 
-19 VTSNNIAN
+19 
-27 VGTTGF
+27 
-33 KRSRADFGDIFAT
+33 
-46 SPLQKASSVVGQGT
+46 VGQGT

-164 NLPADAKIPT
+164 NLPADAKIPA
-174 LPFDK
+174 LAFDK

-234 ELLIQSKDKS
+234 ELLIQSKDKT

-313 RVNAWVDTNPTKG
+313 RTNAWVDANPTKG

-339 NTRATIPDETAAQQ
+339 NTRATIADETAAQQ
-353 KAVTKLVFEPEE
+353 TALTKLVFEPEE

-386 LVSKINAGSQ
+386 LVSKVNAGGL

-410 TGNSGDPTLIADD
+410 TGNSGDPTAIDED
-423 YELTVFTANAVDS
+423 YELNVFAATAVDS
-436 ADILESTTGGNITQ
+436 ADILESTSGGNITQ
-450 LRVPVSDADESYAI
+450 LLVPVSDTDESYAI
-464 EIAGDIFSGATLEQ
+464 EIGGDIFSGATLEE
-478 LKAAIDADGQYAAS
+478 LKAAIDADGQYAAA

-497 ITGPRF
+497 ITGPSF

-511 FTNFAITINGTAYSL
+511 FSNFSITIDGVVQTI
-526 TPAPATTTLAALAT
+526 TPAPAAANLTALAAD
-540 NLNAQLSTRIPNPG
+540 LNTQLSALDPDM
-554 VTVSVVGTNLVATTS
+554 SVALVNGNLVVTS
-569 DVTKRISAMT
+569 SDATKRISAMT
-579 LTTTAVG
+579 LTTAAVG
-586 ANAGTDGGGQLT
+586 ADAGTDGGGQLT
-598 IDLGTASEINP
+598 IALGTATEINA
-609 NYSFISGAN
+609 NYSFISGVN
-618 GTPSPETAKTQKIT
+618 GTPSTETAKTQKIT

-652 MLTVGND
+652 VLTVGND
-659 TYTGEDVASLE
+659 TYTGEDVATLE

-693 LTGDVGDPTQINSS
+693 LTGETGDPTLINSS

-715 SLQADTITGLATEIN
+715 SLQADTMTDLASEIN
-730 VDETLEYEASVNA
+730 IDETLEYEASVNA

-770 EGFEIRPESKTTSSM
+770 DGYEIRPESKTTSSM

-804 YQGVSIDELIDEING
+804 YQGVSIDELVDEING
-819 VSQVSADPG
+819 VSQVSADVA
-828 DFSETLNAG
+828 DFAETLTGAD
-837 VITTLR
+837 ITTLR
-843 VAVNSDVKDLTMTF
+843 VTVGSDVKDLTMVF
-857 GSAPNERTFTGY
+857 GSAPNEMTFTGY
-869 DIASLID
+869 DIASLISA
-876 EINADGTYTAVA
+876 INADGTYTAVA
-888 TNSGMT
+888 TSSGMT
-894 IERGTATAINATY
+894 IEPGTATAIDATY
-907 TLEYLSKDE
+907 SLDYLSKDTN
-916 DRIYDATTIG
+916 RIYDATTTG
-926 NSDGSTTITINAHGA
+926 NTDGSTTITINAYGT
-941 GATIPSISSLTA
+941 GATIPAISTLTA
-953 SALGVETGADDI
+953 SSLGVETGADDI

-984 LKDLATTK
+984 LKDLTTTK

-1013 ERYFDFTAFKPT
+1013 QRYFDFTAFKPT
-1025 EDSTEA
+1025 EDSNEA

-1040 VSKPIVLNQGQFGIK
+1040 ISKPIVLTEGQFGIK
-1055 DLTAVTLQDAI
+1055 DLSAVTLQDAI

-1081 PVTVGY
+1081 HVTVGY

-1096 KPEDDVDVS
+1096 KPEDEVDVS
-1105 IRSFTTARNEL
+1105 IRSYTTSRNEL

-1140 GGLIT
+1140 GSMVV
-1145 SAEDQRYGVEV
+1145 SAEDQRFGVEV
-1156 KFDETTGEFLISSG
+1156 KFDETTGEFTISSG

-1175 SSIAISK
+1175 SSLSISK
-1182 SSALANFLFGFVQG
+1182 ASALANYLFGFVQG
-1196 DTPTEVDTSSTP
+1196 DTATEVDTSSTP
-1208 LRGITSTPAV
+1208 LRGITSTPAE

-1265 RQTLED
+1265 RQALED
-1271 RVNAL
+1271 RVNSL

-1282 SVNGVKLE
+1282 TVNGVKLD

-1387 FDTAGNLRSPL
+1387 FDTAGNLKSPL

-1416 FAIDYVSSTQ
+1416 FSIDYVSSTQ